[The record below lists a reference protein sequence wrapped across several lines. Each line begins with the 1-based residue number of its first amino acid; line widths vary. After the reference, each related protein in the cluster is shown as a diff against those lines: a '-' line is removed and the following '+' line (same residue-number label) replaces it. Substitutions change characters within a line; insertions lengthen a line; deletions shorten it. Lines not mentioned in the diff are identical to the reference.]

1 MNRNIQKLTEIASK
15 DERIIIGLMSG
26 TSLDG
31 LDVAICKIKKNGFDT
46 EVTVQHFETVE
57 YDSPFRN
64 KLKETCFKENIS
76 LKNLTL
82 LNKLIGECH
91 AEIIKD
97 LLKKWNISN
106 ANIDLIASHGQTVY
120 HTPSHPDMESG
131 HGSATLQIGDGD
143 QIAVQT
149 GITTISD
156 FRQKHI
162 AAGGEGAPLAVYG
175 DLLLFGEKENNI
187 VLLNIGGIANFTF
200 IPAGV
205 SGKIISSDIG
215 PGNTLMNQWTVHNF
229 SDQFYDKD
237 ALIAMNGN
245 VSKPLL
251 DALQK
256 HSFFNIPFP
265 KTTGPELFNL
275 EFLNTAIK
283 HSGINDLNAGDIMAT
298 LNKFTADIICNSLQ
312 PYAKNNNTKL
322 YISGGGT
329 HNPLLMQYLI
339 ENLNHFIIT
348 DINTKGISP
357 DAKEAVLFAIL
368 ANECVAGNP
377 DTFKNISDLIPAVSM
392 GKISFPV

>member
-1 MNRNIQKLTEIASK
+1 MCNL
-15 DERIIIGLMSG
+15 
-26 TSLDG
+26 
-31 LDVAICKIKKNGFDT
+31 
-46 EVTVQHFETVE
+46 VTH
-57 YDSPFRN
+57 
-64 KLKETCFKENIS
+64 
-76 LKNLTL
+76 
-82 LNKLIGECH
+82 
-91 AEIIKD
+91 
-97 LLKKWNISN
+97 
-106 ANIDLIASHGQTVY
+106 
-120 HTPSHPDMESG
+120 
-131 HGSATLQIGDGD
+131 GD

-162 AAGGEGAPLAVYG
+162 AASGEGAPLAVYG
-175 DLLLFGEKENNI
+175 DLLLFGKKENDV

-200 IPAGV
+200 VPAGL

-329 HNPLLMQYLI
+329 HNPLLMQYLV